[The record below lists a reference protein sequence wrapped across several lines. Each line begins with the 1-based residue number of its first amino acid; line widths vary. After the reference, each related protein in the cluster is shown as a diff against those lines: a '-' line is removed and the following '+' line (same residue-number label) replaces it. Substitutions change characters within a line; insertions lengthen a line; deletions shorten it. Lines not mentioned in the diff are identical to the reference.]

1 MKKLDIKGIIFDYGG
16 TLDTRGDHWSEV
28 LWQGYEHFGI
38 GVADDEEVEP
48 GVSIHKQAFRD
59 AYVYGERALAVNP
72 IVTPDFH
79 FEDILREKLILE
91 LNFLAGKEL
100 LETGKDD
107 SEKQAKLGNL
117 GNDSEASSSVISS
130 SSDSLSSDSSS
141 SDSLSSDSSSS
152 DSSSDSSSSDAS
164 SESLFLSLSDS
175 EIHQIAVDMARYI
188 NSKTLELLQ
197 ENRQVLEH
205 LKQAGYPMVLVSN
218 FYGNINQVLK
228 DAEIDGYFKEVIESA
243 VVGVRK
249 PNPAIFA
256 LGVCALDLP
265 ASQVLVVGDTYGK
278 DIIPAHKLG
287 CHTLWIKG
295 LQWEEKK
302 VDESIPDGIIKKLSE
317 MEGFLKIS

>member
-1 MKKLDIKGIIFDYGG
+1 MKKIDIKGIIFDYGG

-38 GVADDEEVEP
+38 GVAADEEVEP

-107 SEKQAKLGNL
+107 AEKQAKLGN
-117 GNDSEASSSVISS
+117 D
-130 SSDSLSSDSSS
+130 
-141 SDSLSSDSSSS
+141 
-152 DSSSDSSSSDAS
+152 SDAS

-175 EIHQIAVDMARYI
+175 EIHQISVDMAHYI
-188 NSKTLELLQ
+188 NAKTLDLLH
-197 ENRQVLEH
+197 ENKQVLEH

-228 DAEIDGYFKEVIESA
+228 DVEIDGYFKEVIESA

-295 LQWEEKK
+295 LQWEEKQ
-302 VDESIPDGIIKKLSE
+302 VDESIPDGIIRKLSE
-317 MEGFLKIS
+317 MEEFLKIS

>member
-38 GVADDEEVEP
+38 GVAADEEVEP

-107 SEKQAKLGNL
+107 AEKQAKLGN
-117 GNDSEASSSVISS
+117 D
-130 SSDSLSSDSSS
+130 
-141 SDSLSSDSSSS
+141 
-152 DSSSDSSSSDAS
+152 SDAS
-164 SESLFLSLSDS
+164 SESLLLSLSDS
-175 EIHQIAVDMARYI
+175 EIHQIAVDMAHYI
-188 NSKTLELLQ
+188 NAKTLDLLH
-197 ENRQVLEH
+197 ENKQVLEH

-228 DAEIDGYFKEVIESA
+228 DAEIDGYFKDVIESA

-295 LQWEEKK
+295 LQWVEKQ
-302 VDESIPDGIIKKLSE
+302 VDESIPDGIIRKLSE
-317 MEGFLKIS
+317 MEEFLKIS

>member
-1 MKKLDIKGIIFDYGG
+1 MNREMKKLDIKGIIFDYGG

-48 GVSIHKQAFRD
+48 GVSIHKQTFRD

-107 SEKQAKLGNL
+107 AEKQAKLGN
-117 GNDSEASSSVISS
+117 D
-130 SSDSLSSDSSS
+130 
-141 SDSLSSDSSSS
+141 
-152 DSSSDSSSSDAS
+152 SDAS

-188 NSKTLELLQ
+188 NAKTLALLN
-197 ENRQVLEH
+197 ENKQVLEH
-205 LKQAGYPMVLVSN
+205 LKEAGYPMVLVSN

-228 DAEIDGYFKEVIESA
+228 DAGIDGYFKEVIESA

-278 DIIPAHKLG
+278 DIMPAHKLG

-295 LQWEEKK
+295 LQWEEKQ
-302 VDESIPDGIIKKLSE
+302 VDESIPDGIIRKLSE
-317 MEGFLKIS
+317 MEDFLKIS

>member
-16 TLDTRGDHWSEV
+16 TLDTRGAHWSEV
-28 LWQGYEHFGI
+28 LWQGYAHFGI
-38 GVADDEEVEP
+38 GVAADEEVEP

-91 LNFLAGKEL
+91 LKFLAGKEL

-107 SEKQAKLGNL
+107 AEKQAKLGN
-117 GNDSEASSSVISS
+117 D
-130 SSDSLSSDSSS
+130 
-141 SDSLSSDSSSS
+141 
-152 DSSSDSSSSDAS
+152 SDAS
-164 SESLFLSLSDS
+164 SESLLLSLSDS
-175 EIHQIAVDMARYI
+175 EIHQIAVDMAHYI
-188 NSKTLELLQ
+188 NAKTLDLLQ
-197 ENRQVLEH
+197 ENKQVLEH

-228 DAEIDGYFKEVIESA
+228 DAEIDGYFKDVIESA

-295 LQWEEKK
+295 LQWEEKQ
-302 VDESIPDGIIKKLSE
+302 VDESIPDGIIRNLSE
-317 MEGFLKIS
+317 MEEFLKIS

>member
-1 MKKLDIKGIIFDYGG
+1 MKVLDIKGIIFDYGG

-48 GVSIHKQAFRD
+48 GVSIHKQAFRE

-72 IVTPDFH
+72 IVTPDFN

-107 SEKQAKLGNL
+107 SEKQAKLRNPGK
-117 GNDSEASSSVISS
+117 D
-130 SSDSLSSDSSS
+130 
-141 SDSLSSDSSSS
+141 
-152 DSSSDSSSSDAS
+152 SDAS

-175 EIHQIAVDMARYI
+175 EIQQIAVDMARYI
-188 NSKTLELLQ
+188 NAKTLALLN
-197 ENRQVLEH
+197 ENKLVLEH
-205 LKQAGYPMVLVSN
+205 LKQKGYPMVLVSN

-228 DAEIDGYFKEVIESA
+228 DAGIDGYFEDVIESA

-317 MEGFLKIS
+317 MEEFLKIS

>member
-48 GVSIHKQAFRD
+48 GVSIPKQAFRD

-107 SEKQAKLGNL
+107 AEKQAKLGN
-117 GNDSEASSSVISS
+117 D
-130 SSDSLSSDSSS
+130 
-141 SDSLSSDSSSS
+141 
-152 DSSSDSSSSDAS
+152 SDAS
-164 SESLFLSLSDS
+164 SESLLLSLSDS
-175 EIHQIAVDMARYI
+175 EIHQIAVDMAHYI
-188 NSKTLELLQ
+188 NAKTLDLLQ
-197 ENRQVLEH
+197 ENKQVLEH

-228 DAEIDGYFKEVIESA
+228 DAGIDGYFKEVIESA

-249 PNPAIFA
+249 PNPVIFA

-278 DIIPAHKLG
+278 DIMPAHKLG

-295 LQWEEKK
+295 LQWEEKQ
-302 VDESIPDGIIKKLSE
+302 VDESIPDGIIRKLSE
-317 MEGFLKIS
+317 MEDFLKIS

>member
-1 MKKLDIKGIIFDYGG
+1 MKELDIKGIIFDYGG

-107 SEKQAKLGNL
+107 AEKQAKLGNL
-117 GNDSEASSSVISS
+117 GNDSEASSSEMSS
-130 SSDSLSSDSSS
+130 SSE
-141 SDSLSSDSSSS
+141 SSSS
-152 DSSSDSSSSDAS
+152 DSSSSESSSSDSDAS

-197 ENRQVLEH
+197 ENKQVLEH

-228 DAEIDGYFKEVIESA
+228 DAGIDGYFKEVIESA

>member
-1 MKKLDIKGIIFDYGG
+1 MKVLDIKGIIFDYGG

-107 SEKQAKLGNL
+107 SEKQAKLGNP
-117 GNDSEASSSVISS
+117 GKD
-130 SSDSLSSDSSS
+130 
-141 SDSLSSDSSSS
+141 
-152 DSSSDSSSSDAS
+152 SDAS
-164 SESLFLSLSDS
+164 SESLFFSLSDS
-175 EIHQIAVDMARYI
+175 EIHQIAEDMARYI
-188 NSKTLELLQ
+188 NAKTLALLK
-197 ENRQVLEH
+197 ENKLVLEH
-205 LKQAGYPMVLVSN
+205 LKQNGYPMVLVSN

-228 DAEIDGYFKEVIESA
+228 DAGIDGYFEDVIESA

>member
-38 GVADDEEVEP
+38 GVAADEEVEP

-107 SEKQAKLGNL
+107 AEKQAKLGN
-117 GNDSEASSSVISS
+117 D
-130 SSDSLSSDSSS
+130 
-141 SDSLSSDSSSS
+141 
-152 DSSSDSSSSDAS
+152 SDAS
-164 SESLFLSLSDS
+164 SESLLLSLSDS
-175 EIHQIAVDMARYI
+175 EIHQIAVDMAHYI
-188 NSKTLELLQ
+188 NAKTLDLLQ
-197 ENRQVLEH
+197 ENKQVLEH

-218 FYGNINQVLK
+218 FYGNSNQVVK

-295 LQWEEKK
+295 LQWEEKQ
-302 VDESIPDGIIKKLSE
+302 VDESIPDGIIRKLSE
-317 MEGFLKIS
+317 MEEFLKIS

>member
-141 SDSLSSDSSSS
+141 SDS
-152 DSSSDSSSSDAS
+152 SSDSSSSDAS

-228 DAEIDGYFKEVIESA
+228 DAGIDGYFKDVIESA

>member
-38 GVADDEEVEP
+38 GVAADEEVEP

-107 SEKQAKLGNL
+107 AEKQAKLGN
-117 GNDSEASSSVISS
+117 D
-130 SSDSLSSDSSS
+130 
-141 SDSLSSDSSSS
+141 
-152 DSSSDSSSSDAS
+152 SDAS
-164 SESLFLSLSDS
+164 SESLLLSLSDS
-175 EIHQIAVDMARYI
+175 EIHQISVDMAHYI
-188 NSKTLELLQ
+188 NAKTLDLLQ
-197 ENRQVLEH
+197 ENKQVLEH

-228 DAEIDGYFKEVIESA
+228 DAEIDGYFKDVIESA

-295 LQWEEKK
+295 LQWEEKQ
-302 VDESIPDGIIKKLSE
+302 VDESIPDGIIRNLSE
-317 MEGFLKIS
+317 MGNYSAPL

>member
-1 MKKLDIKGIIFDYGG
+1 MKVLDIKGIIFDYGG

-91 LNFLAGKEL
+91 LDFLAGKEL

-107 SEKQAKLGNL
+107 SEKQAKLGNP
-117 GNDSEASSSVISS
+117 GKDS
-130 SSDSLSSDSSS
+130 DT
-141 SDSLSSDSSSS
+141 
-152 DSSSDSSSSDAS
+152 S

-175 EIHQIAVDMARYI
+175 EIRQIAVDMARYI
-188 NSKTLELLQ
+188 NAKTLALLK
-197 ENRQVLEH
+197 ENKLVLEH
-205 LKQAGYPMVLVSN
+205 LKQNGYPMVLVSN

-228 DAEIDGYFKEVIESA
+228 DAGIDGYFEDVIESA

>member
-38 GVADDEEVEP
+38 GVAADEEVEP

-91 LNFLAGKEL
+91 LKFLAGKEL

-107 SEKQAKLGNL
+107 AEKQAKLGN
-117 GNDSEASSSVISS
+117 D
-130 SSDSLSSDSSS
+130 
-141 SDSLSSDSSSS
+141 
-152 DSSSDSSSSDAS
+152 SDAS
-164 SESLFLSLSDS
+164 SESLLLSLSDS
-175 EIHQIAVDMARYI
+175 EIHQIAVDMAHYI
-188 NSKTLELLQ
+188 NAKTLDLLQ
-197 ENRQVLEH
+197 ENKQVLEH

-228 DAEIDGYFKEVIESA
+228 DAEIDGYFKDVIESA

-295 LQWEEKK
+295 LQWEEKQ
-302 VDESIPDGIIKKLSE
+302 VDESIPDGIIRNLSE
-317 MEGFLKIS
+317 MEEFLKIS

>member
-38 GVADDEEVEP
+38 GVAADEEVEP

-107 SEKQAKLGNL
+107 AEKQAKLGN
-117 GNDSEASSSVISS
+117 D
-130 SSDSLSSDSSS
+130 
-141 SDSLSSDSSSS
+141 
-152 DSSSDSSSSDAS
+152 SDAS
-164 SESLFLSLSDS
+164 SESLLLSLSDS
-175 EIHQIAVDMARYI
+175 EIHQIAVDMAHYI
-188 NSKTLELLQ
+188 NAKTLDLLH
-197 ENRQVLEH
+197 ENKQVLEH

-228 DAEIDGYFKEVIESA
+228 DAEIDGYFKDVIESA

-265 ASQVLVVGDTYGK
+265 ASQILVVGDTYGK

-295 LQWEEKK
+295 LQWEEKQ
-302 VDESIPDGIIKKLSE
+302 VDESIPDGIIRNLSE
-317 MEGFLKIS
+317 MEEFLKIS

>member
-38 GVADDEEVEP
+38 GVAADEEVEP

-107 SEKQAKLGNL
+107 AEKQAKLGN
-117 GNDSEASSSVISS
+117 D
-130 SSDSLSSDSSS
+130 
-141 SDSLSSDSSSS
+141 
-152 DSSSDSSSSDAS
+152 SDAS
-164 SESLFLSLSDS
+164 SESLLLSLSDS
-175 EIHQIAVDMARYI
+175 EIHQIAVDMAHYI
-188 NSKTLELLQ
+188 NAKTLDLLH
-197 ENRQVLEH
+197 ENKQVLEH

-228 DAEIDGYFKEVIESA
+228 DAEIDGYFKDVIESA

-265 ASQVLVVGDTYGK
+265 TSQVLVVGDTYGK

-295 LQWEEKK
+295 LQWEEKQ
-302 VDESIPDGIIKKLSE
+302 VDESIPDGIIRKLSE
-317 MEGFLKIS
+317 MEEFLKIS

>member
-1 MKKLDIKGIIFDYGG
+1 MNREMKKLDIKGIIFDYGG

-38 GVADDEEVEP
+38 GVAADEEVEP

-91 LNFLAGKEL
+91 LKFLAGKEL

-107 SEKQAKLGNL
+107 AEKQAKLGN
-117 GNDSEASSSVISS
+117 D
-130 SSDSLSSDSSS
+130 
-141 SDSLSSDSSSS
+141 
-152 DSSSDSSSSDAS
+152 SDAS
-164 SESLFLSLSDS
+164 SESLLLSLSDS
-175 EIHQIAVDMARYI
+175 EIHQIAVDMAHYI
-188 NSKTLELLQ
+188 NAKTLDLLQ
-197 ENRQVLEH
+197 ENKQVLEH

-228 DAEIDGYFKEVIESA
+228 DAGIDGYFKEVIESA

-265 ASQVLVVGDTYGK
+265 ASQVLVVGDTYSK
-278 DIIPAHKLG
+278 DIMPAHKLG

-295 LQWEEKK
+295 LQWEEKH
-302 VDESIPDGIIKKLSE
+302 VDESIPDGIIRKLSE
-317 MEGFLKIS
+317 MEDFLKIS

>member
-48 GVSIHKQAFRD
+48 GVSIPKQAFRD

-107 SEKQAKLGNL
+107 AEKQEKLGN
-117 GNDSEASSSVISS
+117 D
-130 SSDSLSSDSSS
+130 
-141 SDSLSSDSSSS
+141 
-152 DSSSDSSSSDAS
+152 SDAS
-164 SESLFLSLSDS
+164 SESLFLSLSNS
-175 EIHQIAVDMARYI
+175 EIHQIAVDMAHFI
-188 NSKTLELLQ
+188 NSKTLALLN
-197 ENRQVLEH
+197 ENKQVLEH

-228 DAEIDGYFKEVIESA
+228 DAEIDGYFKDVIESA

-295 LQWEEKK
+295 LQWEEKQ
-302 VDESIPDGIIKKLSE
+302 VDESIPDGIIRKLSE
-317 MEGFLKIS
+317 MEDFLKIS

>member
-1 MKKLDIKGIIFDYGG
+1 MKELDIKGIIFDYGG

-107 SEKQAKLGNL
+107 SEKQTKLGNL
-117 GNDSEASSSVISS
+117 GNDSEASSSEMSSSSESS
-130 SSDSLSSDSSS
+130 SSD
-141 SDSLSSDSSSS
+141 
-152 DSSSDSSSSDAS
+152 SDAS

-228 DAEIDGYFKEVIESA
+228 DAGIDGYFKEVIESA

-317 MEGFLKIS
+317 MEEFLKIS

>member
-38 GVADDEEVEP
+38 GVAADEEVEP

-72 IVTPDFH
+72 IVPPDFH

-107 SEKQAKLGNL
+107 AEKQAKLGNDL
-117 GNDSEASSSVISS
+117 
-130 SSDSLSSDSSS
+130 
-141 SDSLSSDSSSS
+141 
-152 DSSSDSSSSDAS
+152 DAS
-164 SESLFLSLSDS
+164 SESLLLSLSDS
-175 EIHQIAVDMARYI
+175 EIHQIAVDMAHYI
-188 NSKTLELLQ
+188 NAKTLDLLH
-197 ENRQVLEH
+197 ENKQVLEH

-295 LQWEEKK
+295 LQWEEKQ
-302 VDESIPDGIIKKLSE
+302 VDESIPDGIIRKLSE
-317 MEGFLKIS
+317 MEEFLKIS

>member
-38 GVADDEEVEP
+38 GVAADEEVEP

-107 SEKQAKLGNL
+107 AEKQAKLGN
-117 GNDSEASSSVISS
+117 D
-130 SSDSLSSDSSS
+130 
-141 SDSLSSDSSSS
+141 
-152 DSSSDSSSSDAS
+152 SDAS
-164 SESLFLSLSDS
+164 SESLLLSLSDS
-175 EIHQIAVDMARYI
+175 EIHQIAVDMAHYI
-188 NSKTLELLQ
+188 NAKTLDLLH
-197 ENRQVLEH
+197 ENKQVLEY

-228 DAEIDGYFKEVIESA
+228 DAEIDGYFKDVIESA

-295 LQWEEKK
+295 LQWEEKQA
-302 VDESIPDGIIKKLSE
+302 DESIPDGIIRKLSE
-317 MEGFLKIS
+317 MEEFLKIS

>member
-1 MKKLDIKGIIFDYGG
+1 MNREMKKLDIKGIIFDYGG

-38 GVADDEEVEP
+38 GVAADEEVEP

-107 SEKQAKLGNL
+107 AEKQAKLGN
-117 GNDSEASSSVISS
+117 D
-130 SSDSLSSDSSS
+130 
-141 SDSLSSDSSSS
+141 
-152 DSSSDSSSSDAS
+152 SDAS
-164 SESLFLSLSDS
+164 SESLLLSLSDS
-175 EIHQIAVDMARYI
+175 EIHQIAVDMAHYI
-188 NSKTLELLQ
+188 NAKTLDLLH
-197 ENRQVLEH
+197 ENKQVLEH

-278 DIIPAHKLG
+278 DIMPAHKLG

-295 LQWEEKK
+295 LQWEEKQ
-302 VDESIPDGIIKKLSE
+302 VDESIPDGIIRKLSE
-317 MEGFLKIS
+317 MEEFLKIS

>member
-1 MKKLDIKGIIFDYGG
+1 MKVLDIKGIIFDYGG

-107 SEKQAKLGNL
+107 AEKQAKLGN
-117 GNDSEASSSVISS
+117 D
-130 SSDSLSSDSSS
+130 
-141 SDSLSSDSSSS
+141 
-152 DSSSDSSSSDAS
+152 SDAS
-164 SESLFLSLSDS
+164 SESLLLSLSDS
-175 EIHQIAVDMARYI
+175 EIHQIAVDMAHYI
-188 NSKTLELLQ
+188 NAKTLDLLH
-197 ENRQVLEH
+197 ENKQVLEH
-205 LKQAGYPMVLVSN
+205 LKEAGYPMVLVSN

-295 LQWEEKK
+295 LQWEEKQ
-302 VDESIPDGIIKKLSE
+302 VDESIPDGIIRKLSE
-317 MEGFLKIS
+317 MEEFLKIS

>member
-107 SEKQAKLGNL
+107 AEKQAKLGN
-117 GNDSEASSSVISS
+117 D
-130 SSDSLSSDSSS
+130 
-141 SDSLSSDSSSS
+141 
-152 DSSSDSSSSDAS
+152 SDAS
-164 SESLFLSLSDS
+164 SESLLLSLSDS
-175 EIHQIAVDMARYI
+175 EIHQIAVDMAHYI
-188 NSKTLELLQ
+188 NAKTLDLLH
-197 ENRQVLEH
+197 ENKQVLEH

-228 DAEIDGYFKEVIESA
+228 DAEIDGYFKDVIESA

-278 DIIPAHKLG
+278 DIIPSHKLG
-287 CHTLWIKG
+287 CLTLWIKG
-295 LQWEEKK
+295 LQWEEKQ
-302 VDESIPDGIIKKLSE
+302 VDESIPDGIIRKLSE
-317 MEGFLKIS
+317 MEEFLKIS

>member
-1 MKKLDIKGIIFDYGG
+1 MKELDIKGIIFDYGG

-107 SEKQAKLGNL
+107 SGKQAKLGNP
-117 GNDSEASSSVISS
+117 GKN
-130 SSDSLSSDSSS
+130 
-141 SDSLSSDSSSS
+141 
-152 DSSSDSSSSDAS
+152 SDAS

-175 EIHQIAVDMARYI
+175 EIRQIAVDMARYI
-188 NSKTLELLQ
+188 NAKTLALLK
-197 ENRQVLEH
+197 ENKQVLEH
-205 LKQAGYPMVLVSN
+205 LKQKGYPMVLVSN

-228 DAEIDGYFKEVIESA
+228 DAGIDGYFEDVIESA

-302 VDESIPDGIIKKLSE
+302 VDESIPDGIIRKLSE

>member
-1 MKKLDIKGIIFDYGG
+1 MNREMKKLDIKGIIFDYGG

-38 GVADDEEVEP
+38 GVAADEEVEP

-91 LNFLAGKEL
+91 LKFLAGKEL

-107 SEKQAKLGNL
+107 AEKQAKLGN
-117 GNDSEASSSVISS
+117 D
-130 SSDSLSSDSSS
+130 
-141 SDSLSSDSSSS
+141 
-152 DSSSDSSSSDAS
+152 SDAS
-164 SESLFLSLSDS
+164 SESLLLSLSDS
-175 EIHQIAVDMARYI
+175 EIHQIAVDMAHYI
-188 NSKTLELLQ
+188 NAKTLDLLQ
-197 ENRQVLEH
+197 ENKQVLEH

-228 DAEIDGYFKEVIESA
+228 DAGIDGYFKEVIESA

-265 ASQVLVVGDTYGK
+265 ASQVLVVGDTYSK
-278 DIIPAHKLG
+278 DIMPAHKLG

-295 LQWEEKK
+295 LQWEEKQ
-302 VDESIPDGIIKKLSE
+302 VDESIPDGIIRKLSE
-317 MEGFLKIS
+317 MEEFLKIS

>member
-1 MKKLDIKGIIFDYGG
+1 MKVLDIKGIIFDYGG

-48 GVSIHKQAFRD
+48 EVSIHKQAFRD
-59 AYVYGERALAVNP
+59 AYVYGERAMAVNP

-107 SEKQAKLGNL
+107 SEKQAKLGNP
-117 GNDSEASSSVISS
+117 GKD
-130 SSDSLSSDSSS
+130 
-141 SDSLSSDSSSS
+141 
-152 DSSSDSSSSDAS
+152 SDAS

-175 EIHQIAVDMARYI
+175 EIRQIAVDMARYI
-188 NSKTLELLQ
+188 NAKTLALLK
-197 ENRQVLEH
+197 ENKLVLEH
-205 LKQAGYPMVLVSN
+205 LKQSGYPMVLVSN

-228 DAEIDGYFKEVIESA
+228 DAGIDGYFEDVIESA

-317 MEGFLKIS
+317 MEEFLKIS

>member
-1 MKKLDIKGIIFDYGG
+1 MKVLDIKGIIFDYGG

-91 LNFLAGKEL
+91 LNFLAGKKL

-107 SEKQAKLGNL
+107 AEKQAKLGNF
-117 GNDSEASSSVISS
+117 GKDSE
-130 SSDSLSSDSSS
+130 
-141 SDSLSSDSSSS
+141 
-152 DSSSDSSSSDAS
+152 AS

-175 EIHQIAVDMARYI
+175 EIHQIAADMARYI
-188 NSKTLELLQ
+188 NAKTLALLN

>member
-38 GVADDEEVEP
+38 GVAADEEVEP

-72 IVTPDFH
+72 IVTPNFH

-107 SEKQAKLGNL
+107 AEKQAKLGN
-117 GNDSEASSSVISS
+117 D
-130 SSDSLSSDSSS
+130 
-141 SDSLSSDSSSS
+141 
-152 DSSSDSSSSDAS
+152 SDAS
-164 SESLFLSLSDS
+164 SESLLLSLSDS
-175 EIHQIAVDMARYI
+175 EIHQIAVDMAHYI
-188 NSKTLELLQ
+188 NAKTLDLLH
-197 ENRQVLEH
+197 ENKQVLEH

-228 DAEIDGYFKEVIESA
+228 DAEIDGYFKDVIESA

-256 LGVCALDLP
+256 LGVCALNLP

-295 LQWEEKK
+295 LQWEEKQ
-302 VDESIPDGIIKKLSE
+302 VDESIPDGIIRKLSE
-317 MEGFLKIS
+317 MEEFLKIS

>member
-48 GVSIHKQAFRD
+48 GVSISKQAFRD

-91 LNFLAGKEL
+91 LHFLAGKEL

-107 SEKQAKLGNL
+107 AEKQAKLGN
-117 GNDSEASSSVISS
+117 D
-130 SSDSLSSDSSS
+130 
-141 SDSLSSDSSSS
+141 
-152 DSSSDSSSSDAS
+152 SDAS
-164 SESLFLSLSDS
+164 SESLLLSLSDS
-175 EIHQIAVDMARYI
+175 EIHQIAVDMAHYI
-188 NSKTLELLQ
+188 NAKTLDLLQ
-197 ENRQVLEH
+197 ENKQVLEH

-295 LQWEEKK
+295 LQWEEKQ
-302 VDESIPDGIIKKLSE
+302 VDESIPDGIIRKLSE
-317 MEGFLKIS
+317 MEEFLKIS

>member
-1 MKKLDIKGIIFDYGG
+1 MKELDIKGIIFDYGG

-38 GVADDEEVEP
+38 GVANDEEVEP

-107 SEKQAKLGNL
+107 AEKQAKLGN
-117 GNDSEASSSVISS
+117 D
-130 SSDSLSSDSSS
+130 
-141 SDSLSSDSSSS
+141 
-152 DSSSDSSSSDAS
+152 SDAS
-164 SESLFLSLSDS
+164 SESLLLSLSDS
-175 EIHQIAVDMARYI
+175 EIHQIAVDMAHYI
-188 NSKTLELLQ
+188 NAKTLDLLH
-197 ENRQVLEH
+197 ENKQVLEH

-228 DAEIDGYFKEVIESA
+228 DAEIDGYFKDVIESA

-295 LQWEEKK
+295 LQWEEKL
-302 VDESIPDGIIKKLSE
+302 VDESIPDGIIRKLSE
-317 MEGFLKIS
+317 MEEFLKIS

>member
-1 MKKLDIKGIIFDYGG
+1 MKELYIKGIIFDYGG

-107 SEKQAKLGNL
+107 SEKQAKLGIL
-117 GNDSEASSSVISS
+117 GND
-130 SSDSLSSDSSS
+130 
-141 SDSLSSDSSSS
+141 
-152 DSSSDSSSSDAS
+152 SDAS

-188 NSKTLELLQ
+188 NSKTLALLN
-197 ENRQVLEH
+197 ENKQVLEH

-228 DAEIDGYFKEVIESA
+228 DAGIDGYFKEVIESA

-278 DIIPAHKLG
+278 DIVPAHKLG

>member
-48 GVSIHKQAFRD
+48 GVSISKQAFRD

-107 SEKQAKLGNL
+107 AEKQAKL
-117 GNDSEASSSVISS
+117 
-130 SSDSLSSDSSS
+130 
-141 SDSLSSDSSSS
+141 
-152 DSSSDSSSSDAS
+152 
-164 SESLFLSLSDS
+164 LSLSDS
-175 EIHQIAVDMARYI
+175 EIHQIAVDMAQYI
-188 NSKTLELLQ
+188 NSKTLALLH
-197 ENRQVLEH
+197 ENKQVLEH

-228 DAEIDGYFKEVIESA
+228 DAEIDGYFKDVIESA

-278 DIIPAHKLG
+278 DIMPAHKLG

-295 LQWEEKK
+295 LQWEEKQ
-302 VDESIPDGIIKKLSE
+302 VDESIPDGIIRKLSE
-317 MEGFLKIS
+317 MEEFLKIS

>member
-38 GVADDEEVEP
+38 GVAADEEVEP

-107 SEKQAKLGNL
+107 AEKQAKLGN
-117 GNDSEASSSVISS
+117 D
-130 SSDSLSSDSSS
+130 
-141 SDSLSSDSSSS
+141 
-152 DSSSDSSSSDAS
+152 SDAS
-164 SESLFLSLSDS
+164 SESLLLSLSDS
-175 EIHQIAVDMARYI
+175 EIHQIAVDMAHYI
-188 NSKTLELLQ
+188 NAKTLDLLH
-197 ENRQVLEH
+197 ENKQVLEH

-228 DAEIDGYFKEVIESA
+228 DAEIDGYFKDVIESA

-256 LGVCALDLP
+256 LGVCALNLP

-295 LQWEEKK
+295 LQWEEKQ
-302 VDESIPDGIIKKLSE
+302 VDESIPDGIIRKLSE
-317 MEGFLKIS
+317 MEEFLKIS

>member
-38 GVADDEEVEP
+38 GVAADEEVEP

-107 SEKQAKLGNL
+107 AEKQAKLGN
-117 GNDSEASSSVISS
+117 D
-130 SSDSLSSDSSS
+130 
-141 SDSLSSDSSSS
+141 
-152 DSSSDSSSSDAS
+152 SDAS
-164 SESLFLSLSDS
+164 SESLLLSLSDS
-175 EIHQIAVDMARYI
+175 EIHQIAVDMAHYI
-188 NSKTLELLQ
+188 NAKTLDLLH
-197 ENRQVLEH
+197 ENKQVLEH

-256 LGVCALDLP
+256 LGVCALNLP

-295 LQWEEKK
+295 LQWEEKQ
-302 VDESIPDGIIKKLSE
+302 VDESISDGIIRKLSE
-317 MEGFLKIS
+317 MEEFLKIS

>member
-1 MKKLDIKGIIFDYGG
+1 MKVLDIKGIIFDYGG

-91 LNFLAGKEL
+91 LNFLAGKKL

-107 SEKQAKLGNL
+107 SEKQTKLGNP
-117 GNDSEASSSVISS
+117 GKD
-130 SSDSLSSDSSS
+130 
-141 SDSLSSDSSSS
+141 
-152 DSSSDSSSSDAS
+152 SDAS

-175 EIHQIAVDMARYI
+175 EIQQIAVDMARYI
-188 NSKTLELLQ
+188 NAKTLALLK
-197 ENRQVLEH
+197 ENKQVLEH
-205 LKQAGYPMVLVSN
+205 LKQKGYPMVLVSN

-228 DAEIDGYFKEVIESA
+228 DAGIDGYFEDVIESA

-317 MEGFLKIS
+317 MEEFLIIS

>member
-1 MKKLDIKGIIFDYGG
+1 MKVLDIKGIIFDYGG

-38 GVADDEEVEP
+38 GVTDDEEVEP

-107 SEKQAKLGNL
+107 SEKQAKLGNP
-117 GNDSEASSSVISS
+117 GKD
-130 SSDSLSSDSSS
+130 
-141 SDSLSSDSSSS
+141 
-152 DSSSDSSSSDAS
+152 SDAS

-175 EIHQIAVDMARYI
+175 EIRQIAVDMARYI
-188 NSKTLELLQ
+188 NAKTLALLK
-197 ENRQVLEH
+197 ENKLVLEH
-205 LKQAGYPMVLVSN
+205 LKQNGYPMVLVSN

-228 DAEIDGYFKEVIESA
+228 DAGIDGYFEDVIESA

-295 LQWEEKK
+295 LLWEEKK
-302 VDESIPDGIIKKLSE
+302 VDESIPDGIIQKLSE
-317 MEGFLKIS
+317 MEEFLKIS